1 MVNSRS
7 GSWLHRCLFYYEL
20 LNCICIFMHF
30 SAYNYIFY
38 VIKILLYMI
47 IAYNIIH
54 TTEVCKREKMINL
67 NANISSTQVKIKNTL
82 EKSKYHHKMKRRHS
96 IPEQKKPLLKIK
108 IL

>member
-1 MVNSRS
+1 
-7 GSWLHRCLFYYEL
+7 
-20 LNCICIFMHF
+20 MHF

-67 NANISSTQVKIKNTL
+67 NDNISSTQVKIKNTL